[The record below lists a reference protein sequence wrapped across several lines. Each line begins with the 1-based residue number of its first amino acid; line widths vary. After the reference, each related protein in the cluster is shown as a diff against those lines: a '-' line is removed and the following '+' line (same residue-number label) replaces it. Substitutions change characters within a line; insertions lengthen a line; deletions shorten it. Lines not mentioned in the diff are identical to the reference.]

1 MSLRNRATP
10 ARSARAFAALTLAAL
25 GACATLGPV
34 GGGTP
39 ASLPARLPPAV
50 WVTVTGWPRP
60 VYLEAPQVVG
70 DSLIG
75 TQTAALG
82 QRRGSRVAVPLA
94 AVMFVEE
101 ERVSAGRS
109 VGLVLGLA
117 VALAGLALLVVLAT
131 WEAT

>member
-1 MSLRNRATP
+1 
-10 ARSARAFAALTLAAL
+10 
-25 GACATLGPV
+25 
-34 GGGTP
+34 
-39 ASLPARLPPAV
+39 
-50 WVTVTGWPRP
+50 

>member
-1 MSLRNRATP
+1 
-10 ARSARAFAALTLAAL
+10 
-25 GACATLGPV
+25 
-34 GGGTP
+34 
-39 ASLPARLPPAV
+39 
-50 WVTVTGWPRP
+50 
-60 VYLEAPQVVG
+60 VVG

-94 AVMFVEE
+94 AVMLVEE

-117 VALAGLALLVVLAT
+117 VALGRARAPRGARDVGGHLTASVAACWPATPSKGCGPPARCRRSMRAYRGGRQLARVGPAIRSSAT
-131 WEAT
+131 PLSHRP